1 MAAVMTLKDRYE
13 ELQQRV
19 ARAAERVGRSPEQIL
34 VVAVSKYAEVEQI
47 MELISLGHQ
56 DFGESRVQQLLQR
69 KAVIDEWRQRKRTMS
84 GVAQAARRRS
94 GAVLGPERI
103 PEEIRWHLVGELQ
116 RNKVRKAIDEVR
128 LIHSV
133 DSLRVSE
140 EIQTA
145 ALRKEEPVE
154 VLLQVNC
161 SGETGKHGVSLPAAI
176 HVAEQ
181 IDATTYVHLRGLMTM
196 APYSE
201 NPEDSR
207 PTFQRAREC
216 FEEIRDAG
224 VAEGRFNIL
233 SMGMSGD
240 FEVAIDCGANMVRIG
255 SALFEGTAD
264 DHAPEPEED

>member
-13 ELQQRV
+13 EVRSRV
-19 ARAAERVGRSPEQIL
+19 ARAAERVGRTEQDIL

-47 MELISLGHQ
+47 MELIGLGHQ

-69 KAVIDEWRQRKRTMS
+69 KAMIDEWLQRRQTLPGVAEEARGRS
-84 GVAQAARRRS
+84 GVLGEDRS
-94 GAVLGPERI
+94 PDEV
-103 PEEIRWHLVGELQ
+103 RWHLIGELQ
-116 RNKVRKAIDEVR
+116 RNKVRKVIEEVR
-128 LIHSV
+128 LVHSV

-140 EIQTA
+140 EIQAA
-145 ALRKEEPVE
+145 ALKREEPVE

-161 SGETGKHGVSLPAAI
+161 SGETGKHGVALPAAI

-181 IDATTYVHLRGLMTM
+181 IDATTYVHLRGIMTM

-207 PTFQRAREC
+207 PTFERGREC
-216 FEEIRDAG
+216 FEEISDAG
-224 VAEGRFNIL
+224 IAGDRFNIL

-240 FEVAIDCGANMVRIG
+240 FEVAIDCGANLVRVG
-255 SALFEGTAD
+255 SALFEGAD
-264 DHAPEPEED
+264 DHAEDEPEA